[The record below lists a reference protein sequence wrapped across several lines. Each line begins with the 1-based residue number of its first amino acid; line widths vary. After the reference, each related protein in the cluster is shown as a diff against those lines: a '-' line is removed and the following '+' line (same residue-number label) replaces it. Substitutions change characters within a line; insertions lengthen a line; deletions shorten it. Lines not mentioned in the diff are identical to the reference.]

1 MKTAVNYGLQ
11 MKSIETSEEKGEVT
25 ILANGLE
32 IKDFQGD
39 VSARGSFKKTLGDFN
54 SGKRSIFHYK
64 NHNSNETVGFIIHGE
79 ETDKDLVLT
88 SRLNLKKQIGLETFE
103 DYKLAQELGKNI
115 EHSVG
120 VIAIKRDTTNKS
132 LVTEW
137 YLDEVSTLTK
147 RGANPSTGFID
158 LKSYDFELTPEKAIV
173 VLKSALNKRYPDDTL
188 KSLESQLE
196 VIEKAISTQD
206 VKLVQCPDC
215 GLTFDY
221 NGIREHSFEQE
232 VIDTIQ
238 NYYRWTADD
247 VVREEMQ
254 KLKPEIREQVLNI
267 INTKKS
273 FEQLQNYV
281 HCPKC
286 YKRIYRADT
295 IKVNEPLIST
305 HKESRPSDTLYWKKL
320 SDALKVKS

>member
-1 MKTAVNYGLQ
+1 MNKAVNYGLQ

-54 SGKRSIFHYK
+54 LGKRSIFHYK

-120 VIAIKRDTTNKS
+120 VIAIKRDVTNKS
-132 LVTEW
+132 IVTEW

-158 LKSYDFELTPEKAIV
+158 LKSIDAELNPEKAIEY
-173 VLKSALNKRYPDDTL
+173 LKSVLTKRYSDDKL
-188 KSLESQLE
+188 KIVESQLE
-196 VIEKAISTQD
+196 LLEKAIITRD
-206 VKLVQCPDC
+206 VNLVQCPDC

-221 NGIREHSFEQE
+221 NGVKEHSFEQE
-232 VIDTIQ
+232 VIDTLQ

-267 INTKKS
+267 INQKKS

-286 YKRIYRADT
+286 YKRIYRANT
-295 IKVNEPLIST
+295 IKVHEPLIST
-305 HKESRPSDTLYWKKL
+305 QQKSRPEDTLSWKTL
-320 SDALKVKS
+320 SEALKN